1 MNEYMKVSRHA
12 RARAHARTHAR
23 AFRIILLDCL
33 RSRIPQVSEGWSDFN
48 RSLGSFRSMNAHQ
61 LQRQGVPHGIVSSF
75 IGHVVKDIDGKAQVV
90 TVTSRLRTVMQN
102 TLTINCASLRVFS
115 GLATEGL
122 RVRPRLQHGGHDQ
135 NHQDHRELVQALVG

>member
-61 LQRQGVPHGIVSSF
+61 FQRCGVPHGIVSTF
-75 IGHVVKDIDGKAQVV
+75 IGHVVKDIDGKAQVSRHGYV
-90 TVTSRLRTVMQN
+90 TVT
-102 TLTINCASLRVFS
+102 NCNVK
-115 GLATEGL
+115 
-122 RVRPRLQHGGHDQ
+122 HG
-135 NHQDHRELVQALVG
+135 N